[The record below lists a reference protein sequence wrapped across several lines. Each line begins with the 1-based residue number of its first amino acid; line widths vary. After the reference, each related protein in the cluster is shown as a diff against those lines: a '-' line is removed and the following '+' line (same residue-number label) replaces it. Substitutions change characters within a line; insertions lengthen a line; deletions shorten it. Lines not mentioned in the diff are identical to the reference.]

1 MASKKRGLSL
11 EEKRSRLLDIFYQ
24 KKDFFLLKELEKIAP
39 KEKGKLKINP
49 LQLSQIDN
57 DDQHLGIVSQSVKD
71 VLQSLV
77 DDDLVDTEKIGTS
90 VYFWS
95 FPSKQTA
102 KRKRKLVETE
112 AKLEDSAKKLK
123 VVQDKIKEAK
133 KGREETKEREE
144 ALKKLIDMKARKEEL
159 EKEIQKYKDCA
170 PEILKKLQDEIKM
183 AKDGANRW
191 TDNIFALHS
200 WISKKFPSISI
211 ADLNKQFQIPED
223 LDYVA

>member
-159 EKEIQKYKDCA
+159 EKEIQKYKDCD